1 MLLFNLIFCSKTY
14 IFRIKLM
21 SETNMPHVS
30 KNTPERDYLNFYRD
44 TLRILLDKV
53 HRGRFKLHLPRPLER
68 LRRLA
73 GMHFHFEPELFIQV
87 GGRTDFTFPREKM
100 RLSAGEALLVPRGL
114 PHSEIAQNH
123 KKDFLNLVVMFP
135 REGVGM
141 HTGLKD
147 DRGKPQGFGLEYFK
161 TEKGRQI
168 ERYFDD
174 IANFYHS
181 GNNVDKSAM
190 AIQGLFQAALAEL
203 ILATEEIEIP
213 SRTTEHAKVSECR
226 KYVLSRIYDPAL
238 SVKKLAGQIN
248 CSPDYLSHLFSTETG
263 ERLSDFIHQERIAL
277 AKRHL
282 QNPVLN
288 IKEIAWSCGF
298 TDQGYFTRLF
308 KRLTGETPKTFRK
321 KCGIKY

>member
-1 MLLFNLIFCSKTY
+1 
-14 IFRIKLM
+14 
-21 SETNMPHVS
+21 
-30 KNTPERDYLNFYRD
+30 
-44 TLRILLDKV
+44 
-53 HRGRFKLHLPRPLER
+53 
-68 LRRLA
+68 
-73 GMHFHFEPELFIQV
+73 MHFHFEPELFIQIA
-87 GGRTDFTFPREKM
+87 GLTEFTFPKEKI
-100 RLSAGEALLVPRGL
+100 RLLAGETLLVPRGL
-114 PHSEIAQNH
+114 PHSEIAQNS
-123 KKDFLNLVVMFP
+123 KKDFLNVVVMFP
-135 REGVGM
+135 REGISM
-141 HTGLKD
+141 HAGVKN

-181 GNNVDKSAM
+181 DNNESVAKVGPEPTPAFGHPSDGGDLRKFRNKMLCSPPGRGTQSGGWVQRWQKKTFLSNSNVEPIM
-190 AIQGLFQAALAEL
+190 AIQGLFQAALAGL
-203 ILATEEIEIP
+203 ILATKEIEIP
-213 SRTTEHAKVSECR
+213 SRTTEHVKVSECR

-263 ERLSDFIHQERIAL
+263 ERLSDFIHQERVAL